1 MGTRELDVD
10 ELARASDLMP
20 KWCVLTRT
28 RKAERACENTTSEQ
42 HLLDMSWSILNDK
55 SVPAHAGFGES
66 FEDQCAEGF
75 HVNSS

>member
-1 MGTRELDVD
+1 MGTKELDVD

-28 RKAERACENTTSEQ
+28 RKAERACENTTSAFVGHE
-42 HLLDMSWSILNDK
+42 LVDPK
-55 SVPAHAGFGES
+55 CVPAHAGFGES
-66 FEDQCAEGF
+66 FEDHCGEGF